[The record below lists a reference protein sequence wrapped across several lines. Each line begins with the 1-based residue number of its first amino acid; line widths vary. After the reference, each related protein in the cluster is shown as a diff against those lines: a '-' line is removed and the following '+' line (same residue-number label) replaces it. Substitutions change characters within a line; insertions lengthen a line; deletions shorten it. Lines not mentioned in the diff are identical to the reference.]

1 MTQEQTKEDFEK
13 WLVSL
18 SHDKLVYL
26 DEESAWEG
34 WQAAREKSREYLMAE
49 LPAWD
54 NYENSLE
61 NNIGEHIRFMPRM
74 GLSDNEGW

>member
-26 DEESAWEG
+26 DEEG
-34 WQAAREKSREYLMAE
+34 
-49 LPAWD
+49 AWD
-54 NYENSLE
+54 GWMASHEKYTE
-61 NNIGEHIRFMPRM
+61 
-74 GLSDNEGW
+74 GLVVKLPSWDEYDCTRQMMDALKEALDDAGVKWE